1 MNIYQHKDEII
12 IKGIRDFDPTHTF
25 MCGQCFRWE
34 KEEDGSY
41 TGVSHGRV
49 INIRVENDSIVIK
62 NSNMEDVNNIWLNYL
77 DLDRDYSQI
86 KLRYENDIHLKKA
99 MEFGS
104 GIRILNQEVFE
115 CLISFIISTQNGI
128 PRIKKIVSGLS
139 QMYGKKIEFCEKTY
153 YSFPT
158 AEDMR
163 GITEKDLESLKPGY
177 RAAYIVDAVNKILS
191 GEINLDKISQM
202 NTDDARKELLKIK
215 GVGPKVAD
223 CVLLFSCKK
232 TDAFPIDVWVSRIMR
247 NLYCGEETSINNIQK
262 YARENFGE
270 FAGMAQQY
278 LFYYAREN
286 SI

>member
-49 INIRVENDSIVIK
+49 INIRVEDGNIFIK

-262 YARENFGE
+262 YARDNFGE

>member
-262 YARENFGE
+262 YARDNFGE

>member
-1 MNIYQHKDEII
+1 
-12 IKGIRDFDPTHTF
+12 
-25 MCGQCFRWE
+25 
-34 KEEDGSY
+34 
-41 TGVSHGRV
+41 
-49 INIRVENDSIVIK
+49 
-62 NSNMEDVNNIWLNYL
+62 MEDVNNIWLNYL

-232 TDAFPIDVWVSRIMR
+232 TDAFPIDVWISRIMR
-247 NLYCGEETSINNIQK
+247 NLYCGEESSINNIQK